1 MIWKIIWLAIS
12 AFVIFIT
19 TWSLSILF
27 KQKKAWKE
35 FAKKYKMRHLSGGFF
50 DSPEIKGRVYGHDF
64 HIFTAKHSVDDE
76 RRKKY
81 RTVIEVR
88 FKNNAGIK
96 GVFATGELTPIAEY
110 INLPEKP
117 DVNYAGWN
125 SEILFSTN
133 DAKKFKKYLNQDRA
147 KIINDISNIKNSDM
161 LFLYDID
168 NVIFQIHMPNPLDD
182 VRKIERILKKLA
194 AAADILY
201 VQPND
206 DCESEDDENGDN
218 C

>member
-12 AFVIFIT
+12 AFVVFIT

-35 FAKKYKMRHLSGGFF
+35 FAKKHKMRHLSGGFF
-50 DSPEIKGRVYGHDF
+50 ESPEIKGRVYGHDF
-64 HIFTAKHSVDDE
+64 HMFTAKHGVDDE
-76 RRKKY
+76 KRKKY

-88 FKNNAGIK
+88 LDNNAGIK
-96 GVFATGELTPIAEY
+96 GVFATGDLVSIAEY

-125 SEILFSTN
+125 PDILFSTN
-133 DAKKFKKYLNQDRA
+133 DAKKFKEYLNNDRA
-147 KIINDISNIKNSDM
+147 KVINDISNIKNSDM
-161 LFLYDID
+161 LFLYDTD
-168 NVIFQIHMPNPLDD
+168 NIIFQIHMPNPLDD

-206 DCESEDDENGDN
+206 KDEGGEDDS
-218 C
+218 